1 MTRKMPLDQ
10 FERVSASDLHKFQ
23 EYYTQLSRIETV
35 PRFTDDEST
44 TGFIFCADLE
54 FPEEAQRRLLSF
66 PLAPE
71 ALIVDEGML
80 SEGQKETWS
89 KLFSQPYSST
99 SQKKMICSFA
109 PKSEYVAHYQ
119 YLSFLAKLGVKITL
133 KRGYKFYQESF
144 IKPYVEFC
152 AKQRKAATNEA
163 DKRLW
168 KLMANIIYGTKKKN
182 R

>member
-1 MTRKMPLDQ
+1 MTLKMPLDQ
-10 FERVSASDLHKFQ
+10 FERVSASELHKFQ

-80 SEGQKETWS
+80 SEGNMVQTFQPTLFIHFTKEDD
-89 KLFSQPYSST
+89 LLLRPQ
-99 SQKKMICSFA
+99 
-109 PKSEYVAHYQ
+109 V
-119 YLSFLAKLGVKITL
+119 
-133 KRGYKFYQESF
+133 
-144 IKPYVEFC
+144 
-152 AKQRKAATNEA
+152 
-163 DKRLW
+163 
-168 KLMANIIYGTKKKN
+168 
-182 R
+182 